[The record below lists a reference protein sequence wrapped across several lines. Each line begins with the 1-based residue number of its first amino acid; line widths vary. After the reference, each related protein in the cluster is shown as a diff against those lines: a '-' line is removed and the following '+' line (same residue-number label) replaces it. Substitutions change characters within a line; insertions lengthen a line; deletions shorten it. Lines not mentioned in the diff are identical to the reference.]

1 KEELARIL
9 RKATSRGRVAIAIM
23 AFSGLRPE
31 SLGDYEGTDGLRL
44 GDLKELKLS
53 DEIQFD
59 KIPATVM
66 VKSKLSKARHQYFSF
81 IGEEGTTYIRE
92 YLEERR
98 KNGEELTYESPL
110 LQFDVR
116 GVKKNAFLRTTLVTR
131 DIREAMEQAGLR
143 MRPYV
148 LRAYFSTALDIA
160 ESKGLI
166 SHPWRQFIMGHKGDI
181 EARYSTN
188 KRLPPDIIDE
198 MRESYNKSTKFLE
211 TRISEV
217 SEENARLYLQQQLLS
232 AVGYRQDEIDKMN
245 LAETSTEDFQ
255 KLLRDKVAG
264 AMTSNGSKQKLV
276 PMNEIEK
283 LLGEG
288 YEFQVVLPKRKGYN
302 ENAVLT
308 SKLEIPKELPKN
320 EIWANYFV
328 EGFRS
333 IFYYTLPDI
342 WDARVIGILNIFN
355 LLGITPIQAKLIDK
369 LQEEFGKDRKFYW
382 NHINGLA
389 KKWRMLNVEYDIHKN
404 KKVYF
409 VNREF
414 ILHDDLLTK
423 EKISELF
430 SMWVKVANLYYG
442 TDESRR
448 LKTVFFCGRCKFKN
462 VLKDMN
468 KAEFLFF
475 ARNFMETSEYYCLN
489 CGTYYGFFRRKL
501 DANEYKDWKG
511 FPFAYGK
518 RRKDAVP

>member
-1 KEELARIL
+1 MTMQPKYRELLLDDDVRRWFENLKAKSVLTATVALRNLGHYCELTKTTPDEILKRARANEKDFRYEFTDFVRKLEKEGKAGSYIARFKKVILSWLKFNDIRLQLTVNIAGENETPTIVNERVPSKEELARIL

-44 GDLKELKLS
+44 GDLKELKLL
-53 DEIQFD
+53 DEIRFD
-59 KIPATVM
+59 RIPATVM

-98 KNGEELTYESPL
+98 KQGEELTYESPL

-116 GVKKNAFLRTTLVTR
+116 GVRKNAFLRTTLVTR
-131 DIREAMEQAGLR
+131 DIREAIEQAGLK

-198 MRESYNKSTKFLE
+198 MRESYSKSTKFLE
-211 TRISEV
+211 TRISDV

-288 YEFQVVLPKRKGYN
+288 YEFQAVLPNGKAIMR
-302 ENAVLT
+302 
-308 SKLEIPKELPKN
+308 LP
-320 EIWANYFV
+320 F
-328 EGFRS
+328 
-333 IFYYTLPDI
+333 
-342 WDARVIGILNIFN
+342 
-355 LLGITPIQAKLIDK
+355 
-369 LQEEFGKDRKFYW
+369 
-382 NHINGLA
+382 
-389 KKWRMLNVEYDIHKN
+389 
-404 KKVYF
+404 
-409 VNREF
+409 
-414 ILHDDLLTK
+414 
-423 EKISELF
+423 
-430 SMWVKVANLYYG
+430 
-442 TDESRR
+442 
-448 LKTVFFCGRCKFKN
+448 
-462 VLKDMN
+462 
-468 KAEFLFF
+468 
-475 ARNFMETSEYYCLN
+475 
-489 CGTYYGFFRRKL
+489 
-501 DANEYKDWKG
+501 
-511 FPFAYGK
+511 
-518 RRKDAVP
+518 

>member
-1 KEELARIL
+1 MTMQPKYQELLLDEDVRRWFENLRAKSVLTATVALRNLGHYCELTETTPKEILRKAKSNEKNFRYEFTDFVRKMEKEDKAGSYIARFKKVILSWLKFNDIRLQLTVNISGENETPTIANERIPSREELARIL

-44 GDLKELKLS
+44 GDLKDLHLS
-53 DEIQFD
+53 DDIQFE
-59 KIPATVM
+59 KVPATVM

-81 IGEEGTTYIRE
+81 VGEEGATYIKE

-98 KNGEELTYESPL
+98 KQGEELTYESPL

-131 DIREAMEQAGLR
+131 DIREAIEAAGLK

-188 KRLPPDIIDE
+188 KRLPPDMIEE
-198 MRESYNKSTKFLE
+198 MRESYRKCLKYLE
-211 TRISEV
+211 TRVSDV

-245 LAETSTEDFQ
+245 LADLNTEDFQ

-264 AMTSNGSKQKLV
+264 AMASNGSKQKLV

-288 YEFQVVLPKRKGYN
+288 YEFQAVLPN
-302 ENAVLT
+302 
-308 SKLEIPKELPKN
+308 
-320 EIWANYFV
+320 
-328 EGFRS
+328 
-333 IFYYTLPDI
+333 
-342 WDARVIGILNIFN
+342 
-355 LLGITPIQAKLIDK
+355 
-369 LQEEFGKDRKFYW
+369 GKAIMK
-382 NHINGLA
+382 
-389 KKWRMLNVEYDIHKN
+389 M
-404 KKVYF
+404 
-409 VNREF
+409 
-414 ILHDDLLTK
+414 
-423 EKISELF
+423 
-430 SMWVKVANLYYG
+430 
-442 TDESRR
+442 
-448 LKTVFFCGRCKFKN
+448 
-462 VLKDMN
+462 
-468 KAEFLFF
+468 
-475 ARNFMETSEYYCLN
+475 
-489 CGTYYGFFRRKL
+489 
-501 DANEYKDWKG
+501 
-511 FPFAYGK
+511 PF
-518 RRKDAVP
+518 

>member
-1 KEELARIL
+1 MTMQPKYQELLRDEDLRRWFENLRAKSVLTATVALRNLGHYCELTETTPKEILRKAKSNEKNFRYEFTDFVRKMEKEDKAGSYIARFKKVILSWLKFNDIRLQLTVNISGENETPTIANERIPSREELARIL

-44 GDLKELKLS
+44 GDLKDLHLS
-53 DEIQFD
+53 DEIQFE
-59 KIPATVM
+59 KVPATVM

-81 IGEEGTTYIRE
+81 VGEEGATYIKE

-98 KNGEELTYESPL
+98 KQGEELTYESPL

-131 DIREAMEQAGLR
+131 DIREAIEAAGLK

-188 KRLPPDIIDE
+188 KRLPPDMIEE
-198 MRESYNKSTKFLE
+198 MRESYRKCLKYLE
-211 TRISEV
+211 TRVSDV

-245 LAETSTEDFQ
+245 LADLNTEDFQ

-264 AMTSNGSKQKLV
+264 AMASNGSKQKLV

-288 YEFQVVLPKRKGYN
+288 YEFQAVLPN
-302 ENAVLT
+302 
-308 SKLEIPKELPKN
+308 
-320 EIWANYFV
+320 
-328 EGFRS
+328 
-333 IFYYTLPDI
+333 
-342 WDARVIGILNIFN
+342 
-355 LLGITPIQAKLIDK
+355 
-369 LQEEFGKDRKFYW
+369 GKAIMK
-382 NHINGLA
+382 
-389 KKWRMLNVEYDIHKN
+389 M
-404 KKVYF
+404 
-409 VNREF
+409 
-414 ILHDDLLTK
+414 
-423 EKISELF
+423 
-430 SMWVKVANLYYG
+430 
-442 TDESRR
+442 
-448 LKTVFFCGRCKFKN
+448 
-462 VLKDMN
+462 
-468 KAEFLFF
+468 
-475 ARNFMETSEYYCLN
+475 
-489 CGTYYGFFRRKL
+489 
-501 DANEYKDWKG
+501 
-511 FPFAYGK
+511 PF
-518 RRKDAVP
+518 

>member
-1 KEELARIL
+1 MTMHPKYQELFLDEDMRRWFENLRAKSVLTATVALRNLGHYCELTETTPKEILNRARINEKDFRYEFTDFVRKLEKEGKAGSYIARFKKVILSWLKFNDIRLQLTVNISGENETPTIANERVPSREELARIM

-59 KIPATVM
+59 KIPVTVM

-81 IGEEGTTYIRE
+81 IGEEGATYIKE

-98 KNGEELTYESPL
+98 KQGEELTYESPL

-131 DIREAMEQAGLR
+131 DIREAIEAAGLK

-188 KRLPPDIIDE
+188 KRLPPDMIEE
-198 MRESYNKSTKFLE
+198 MRESYRKCLKYLE
-211 TRISEV
+211 TRVSDV

-245 LAETSTEDFQ
+245 LADLNTEDFQ

-264 AMTSNGSKQKLV
+264 AMASNGSKQKLV
-276 PMNEIEK
+276 PMSEIEK

-288 YEFQVVLPKRKGYN
+288 YEFQAVLPN
-302 ENAVLT
+302 
-308 SKLEIPKELPKN
+308 
-320 EIWANYFV
+320 
-328 EGFRS
+328 
-333 IFYYTLPDI
+333 
-342 WDARVIGILNIFN
+342 
-355 LLGITPIQAKLIDK
+355 
-369 LQEEFGKDRKFYW
+369 GKAIMK
-382 NHINGLA
+382 
-389 KKWRMLNVEYDIHKN
+389 M
-404 KKVYF
+404 
-409 VNREF
+409 
-414 ILHDDLLTK
+414 
-423 EKISELF
+423 
-430 SMWVKVANLYYG
+430 
-442 TDESRR
+442 
-448 LKTVFFCGRCKFKN
+448 
-462 VLKDMN
+462 
-468 KAEFLFF
+468 
-475 ARNFMETSEYYCLN
+475 
-489 CGTYYGFFRRKL
+489 
-501 DANEYKDWKG
+501 
-511 FPFAYGK
+511 PF
-518 RRKDAVP
+518 